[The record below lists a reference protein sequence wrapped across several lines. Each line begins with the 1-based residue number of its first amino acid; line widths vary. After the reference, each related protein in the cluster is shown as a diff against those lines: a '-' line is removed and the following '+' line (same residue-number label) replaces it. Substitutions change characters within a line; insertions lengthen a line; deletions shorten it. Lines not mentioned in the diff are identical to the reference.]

1 MVMLTGKMTATWLVL
16 LTVFACGVVPV
27 ILIYETTVRPYLIL
41 HHEIARLI
49 AILPNLIPNVSVL
62 NSISALHI

>member
-27 ILIYETTVRPYLIL
+27 ILIYETTVRPYLVL
-41 HHEIARLI
+41 HHELKLI
-49 AILPNLIPNVSVL
+49 AILPSLVPHASVL
-62 NSISALHI
+62 NSLIALHL